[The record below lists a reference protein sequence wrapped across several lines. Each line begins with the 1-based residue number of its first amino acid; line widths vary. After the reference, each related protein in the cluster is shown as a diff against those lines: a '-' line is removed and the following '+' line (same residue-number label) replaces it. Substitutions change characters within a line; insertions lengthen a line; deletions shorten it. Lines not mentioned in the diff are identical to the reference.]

1 MRSKVRK
8 MHDEELNRIF
18 DAMRL
23 LASDFY
29 RLGDTMRVV
38 LESTQALL
46 EKLET
51 EQMAQALLENLETEQ
66 MIREQ
71 ERAIG
76 KLEDSRDKAGR

>member
-1 MRSKVRK
+1 

-29 RLGDTMRVV
+29 RLGDTIRAA

-46 EKLET
+46 EK
-51 EQMAQALLENLETEQ
+51 LETEQ

>member
-8 MHDEELNRIF
+8 MHDEELNKIF

-29 RLGDTMRVV
+29 RLGDTIRVA

-51 EQMAQALLENLETEQ
+51 EQM
-66 MIREQ
+66 IREQ
-71 ERAIG
+71 ERAVG